1 MLSHTESPRKLKV
14 RVVTPY
20 DDQVPAFYTTFHCE
34 AENVRE
40 VLAPEIDYWT
50 ARDPTLICA
59 PPGMGKTTLACEE
72 LLPRALSRGR
82 NILFLVNRVALAT
95 QLKRKVL
102 GLIDP
107 EVSEYLSEKGLR
119 KLDRYKNICVLT
131 YHSLPAFIKRPENA
145 EWVRN
150 VQYVVADEIH
160 VVTSDSSFNYFCGY
174 YLKLLTQKF
183 QHAIRVYMTA
193 TEWDMLL
200 PLAYAEKQN
209 YLDAMRLVDPFL
221 GPRKFIRYHF
231 SADYRRHIDL
241 HFFSGME
248 DILQRIDERPSE
260 RWILFMAS
268 KKEGRE
274 LAKQL
279 KGRAVYLDADSKDTE
294 AWAKLLQN
302 SRYGEQVLITTAV
315 LDCGVNIIDPTVRN
329 LAIFTDDR
337 TQLIQ
342 MMGRKRFSHP
352 DERVNLF
359 VYDIDEKTVSRR
371 YQEGEALCQ
380 LLERY
385 EQSRSEDCAKMAQE
399 FWLNQQEPS
408 LRHYFGLSNG
418 HLVPN
423 EVAFF
428 ALKRKMNFY
437 RALLEGN
444 MTFREAVRGWLGLPA
459 EEVPKAH
466 EEDHCLEA
474 KLEAFCEAHLDQDL
488 TEEEISYFREM
499 VIRIADQ
506 VGSIKTRPDRL
517 DSIGREA
524 LNKRLGTF
532 MCPYRLA
539 RGAWRI
545 ERAVEETE
553 D

>member
-1 MLSHTESPRKLKV
+1 M
-14 RVVTPY
+14 TPC

-40 VLAPEIDYWT
+40 ALAPEVDYWT

-174 YLKLLTQKF
+174 YLKLLTTKF
-183 QHAIRVYMTA
+183 QHAVRVYMTA

-371 YQEGEALCQ
+371 YQEGETLCQ
-380 LLERY
+380 QLERY
-385 EQSRSEDCAKMAQE
+385 EESRPEDRAKMAQE

-444 MTFREAVRGWLGLPA
+444 MTFQKAVRGWLGLPA
-459 EEVPKAH
+459 EDVPKAH
-466 EEDHCLEA
+466 EEGHGLEA
-474 KLEAFCEAHLDQDL
+474 KLEAFCEAHLNQDL
-488 TEEEISYFREM
+488 TEDEIVLFREM
-499 VIRIADQ
+499 VIALANQIGQ
-506 VGSIKTRPDRL
+506 VSTRADRL
-517 DSIGREA
+517 ETLGIAA
-524 LNKRLGTF
+524 LNTRLETITST
-532 MCPYRLA
+532 YRLA
-539 RGAWRI
+539 RNAWKI
-545 ERAVEETE
+545 VKIKGELL
-553 D
+553 